1 MIGCIANVMHVITLI
16 EKQAIDHDMIQAEM
30 NSLSPRPAACSPS
43 NGGLKVQVTD
53 VDEGQHGPINVK

>member
-1 MIGCIANVMHVITLI
+1 MHVITLI
-16 EKQAIDHDMIQAEM
+16 EKQAIDHDMIQAEI

-53 VDEGQHGPINVK
+53 VDEGQDGPMKVK